1 MATYELKWEEDLQ
14 AYVYTPQ
21 TYGGKGGAVTGKQII
36 IKEADLPANAQVINY
51 DKELDRPLTIKV
63 SKSFIDSKKLPDKDV
78 PSTLKEY
85 RKAQA
90 DALNTLPDGSP
101 LSPTKFEVDIT
112 RKDVMDENNILLDA
126 GLVVYIDPNN
136 KEGGKQSVV
145 LKPGT
150 RTNPRPGGPMEETI
164 VAVSAEKEIQDI
176 YYAAAALPNGLKE
189 LKDKLYY
196 GGFYEAAGMTNAQ
209 TSRSLAAGNNA
220 DNGELLTAL
229 SAALQTQTSQ
239 NWALIKGNKKP
250 LVLDDWLEEGK
261 AAFLGT
267 NSNKTVN
274 MPNELNAK
282 EKATNAFRRFTGRN
296 PTDNEVLAVLAAIN
310 EAALQNPDITTTDL
324 SKYPNTSINKQ
335 GFNETELNQFVEDYA
350 KTQPGAEEYNME
362 QGALDTFS
370 GAMNLLVN
378 DLRQERQMITNPGD
392 IK

>member
-1 MATYELKWEEDLQ
+1 MASYELIWKENLQ

-21 TYGGKGGAVTGKQII
+21 IYGGKAGAVTGNQII
-36 IKEADLPANAQVINY
+36 IKEEDLPADAKVINY
-51 DKELDRPLTIKV
+51 DKELDKPVTIKV
-63 SKSFIDSKKLPDKDV
+63 SKSFLDSKKKVDKTS
-78 PSTLKEY
+78 PSTIDEY

-90 DALNTLPDGSP
+90 DALKTLPDGSP
-101 LSPTKFEVDIT
+101 LSPVKFQINIS
-112 RKDVMDENNILLDA
+112 RKDVMDENSIFLDA
-126 GLVVYIDPNN
+126 GVVTYVDPNN
-136 KEGGKQSVV
+136 KDAGKQAVV
-145 LKPGT
+145 IKPG
-150 RTNPRPGGPMEETI
+150 NRPGAATKDMFIT
-164 VAVSAEKEIQDI
+164 VSAEKEIQDI
-176 YYAAAALPNGLKE
+176 YYAAAAKPNGLKE
-189 LKDKLYY
+189 LKDRLYY
-196 GGFYEAAGMTNAQ
+196 GGFYEAAGLTNSQ

-229 SAALQTQTSQ
+229 QSALQTQTSN
-239 NWALIKGNKKP
+239 NWALIKGNKNP
-250 LVLDDWLEEGK
+250 LALDAWLEEGK

-267 NSNKTVN
+267 NSQKTVN

-296 PTDNEVLAVLAAIN
+296 PTDNEVMAVLAAIN

-378 DLRQERQMITNPGD
+378 DLRKERQMITNPGD